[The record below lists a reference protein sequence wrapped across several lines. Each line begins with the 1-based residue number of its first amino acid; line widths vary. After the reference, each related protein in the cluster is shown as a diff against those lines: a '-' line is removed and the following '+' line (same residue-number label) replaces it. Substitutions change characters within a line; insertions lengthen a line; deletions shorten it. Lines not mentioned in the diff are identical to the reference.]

1 MARSKEQLDEYL
13 LAAYL
18 SGDLPR
24 NLRTEISAYL
34 VDDERARDLLTMAGD
49 ALTSVTEGDGAG
61 RAVSP
66 GMHVPPVH
74 QWPALSSVTPV
85 TDQSLWKLIIVVSV
99 TVLLL
104 TVALAWHIVTDEDT
118 LAASPDSGWTPT
130 VDAASLQLEWPEIVD
145 AVAYRIVV
153 QDPSSGI
160 AFTAGTTTALTFDA
174 DHTNVWQEA
183 DLSARTVALWLE
195 ALDAGG
201 MVMHRSSSVQLV
213 R

>member
-24 NLRTEISAYL
+24 NLRTEISSYL

-49 ALTSVTEGDGAG
+49 ALTSVSEGDGAG
-61 RAVSP
+61 RVVSP
-66 GMHVPPVH
+66 GVQVPPRH
-74 QWPALSSVTPV
+74 HRPASSSVTPV

-104 TVALAWHIVTDEDT
+104 TIALAWHIVSDGDIR
-118 LAASPDSGWTPT
+118 APGADSGWMPT
-130 VDAASLQLEWPEIVD
+130 VDAASLQLEWPEIRN

-160 AFTAGTTTALTFDA
+160 AFTAGTTTALAFDA
-174 DHTNVWQEA
+174 DHTNVWQDA

-195 ALDAGG
+195 ALDSDGV
-201 MVMHRSSSVQLV
+201 VMHRSSRIQLV

>member
-24 NLRTEISAYL
+24 NLRSEISAYL

-49 ALTSVTEGDGAG
+49 ALTVASEGDGAG
-61 RAVSP
+61 YPHVQEPIRA
-66 GMHVPPVH
+66 PVMRSTEL
-74 QWPALSSVTPV
+74 PYG

-104 TVALAWHIVTDEDT
+104 TVALAWHIVTDPPT
-118 LAASPDSGWTPT
+118 GAVGPDDGWAPT
-130 VDAASLQLEWPEIVD
+130 VDASTLGLRWPEIQD
-145 AVAYRIVV
+145 AVAYRVVV
-153 QDPSSGI
+153 QDPSSGV
-160 AFTAGTTTALTFDA
+160 AFTAGTTTSPAFDA
-174 DHTNVWQEA
+174 DHSTVWQEA
-183 DLSARTVALWLE
+183 DLSARTVAVWLE
-195 ALDAGG
+195 ALDADG
-201 MVMHRSSSVQLV
+201 MVTHRSSSIQVV